1 LVKGILK
8 MARIKGGQRLQ
19 WMSKNS
25 RPVPGRA
32 SIIPGLNSMGLR
44 PGESYVT
51 DDSVPLGE
59 SEDVFRAGYTDPRA
73 QQVVTPPKTTLG
85 NPLLGEAQRV
95 VEAAKGTPEQ
105 QEKERKINEL
115 NAEID
120 RIVAEAG
127 FDPETGEK
135 TPETAYQG
143 PEKEYLEQPTKDG
156 AFPNA
161 ATPAKEEAATPQ
173 SKLDVLKE
181 MNKAIKEFTK
191 DDGPP
196 RDKVGSSGMPDWAE
210 SGTGIVGRGATP
222 PAAPTPPPPMDQV
235 GKEWREEWATTPP
248 PPPAVAA
255 PTAPTAPT
263 AVVTDTAPALL
274 FSDEELQNLNSLS
287 VDNLPNDRLILPVVV
302 QTPEEGAALMDSLDE
317 ENKPVPPVLYI
328 KSTGEYFNLAVHP
341 EYSRFVYG
349 PEDIKEHNLRVFMQL
364 QGGGSVLQQN
374 LQQNEQRLKQVN
386 QQLGK

>member
-1 LVKGILK
+1 

-105 QEKERKINEL
+105 REKERKINEL

-120 RIVAEAG
+120 RIVGEAG
-127 FDPETGEK
+127 YGSDGQKKEES
-135 TPETAYQG
+135 PETAYQG
-143 PEKEYLEQPTKDG
+143 PEDEFRGPEEDYLEQPTKDG

-161 ATPAKEEAATPQ
+161 TPAEEAAPQ
-173 SKLDVLKE
+173 SKLDVIKE
-181 MNKAIKEFTK
+181 MNKAIKEYTK
-191 DDGPP
+191 GDNGPP
-196 RDKVGSSGMPDWAE
+196 QDKVGSSGMPDWAE

-222 PAAPTPPPPMDQV
+222 PAAQTPPPPPQDSV
-235 GKEWREEWATTPP
+235 GKEWREEWATAPDATAPDAPITPT
-248 PPPAVAA
+248 VAA
-255 PTAPTAPT
+255 P
-263 AVVTDTAPALL
+263 VVREGQQYML
-274 FSDEELQNLNSLS
+274 SQEEVKNIGSMTF
-287 VDNLPNDRLILPVVV
+287 DNLPTDRLILPVSFPTR
-302 QTPEEGAALMDSLDE
+302 QAAADE
-317 ENKPVPPVLYI
+317 FDRLSESGEPYPPVI
-328 KSTGEYFNLAVHP
+328 KIVDEGEYINIKDDP
-341 EYSRFVYG
+341 EMGRFTYSQ
-349 PEDIKEHNLRVFMQL
+349 EDIKLYNGRLLIQLHNRQTTD
-364 QGGGSVLQQN
+364 
-374 LQQNEQRLKQVN
+374 RLEQVN
-386 QQLGK
+386 QQLGQ